1 MMKHPETSNCRKLLL
16 PRIRSKGQEEIMPP
30 EAGECWNHEVVSC
43 EEVQSVRDAVTA
55 REHAQRIDGAG
66 KKYPGFSLLQSVDLL
81 PTHPMGQNKS
91 VICQQIELLQ
101 R

>member
-66 KKYPGFSLLQSVDLL
+66 KKYPDLSLLQAFQSPASTSHWLKR
-81 PTHPMGQNKS
+81 TEA
-91 VICQQIELLQ
+91 C
-101 R
+101 